1 MLLHSFYLPT
11 PLTSHNPKFKI
22 MTLTN
27 DYLNTKESF
36 KELVIKAYSNTS
48 TRARVRLYNILY
60 TKYEREDISF
70 NKFMKDVSEAGCARI
85 YMMKQRNAG
94 KLATKIFVDGF
105 HELFVIY
112 EKFQKTSNVKSSATF
127 NGAYVYITA

>member
-1 MLLHSFYLPT
+1 
-11 PLTSHNPKFKI
+11 

-36 KELVIKAYSNTS
+36 KELVLKAYSDKS
-48 TRARVRLYNILY
+48 TKANIRVYNILHR
-60 TKYEREDISF
+60 KYVEENISF
-70 NKFMKDVSEAGCARI
+70 NKFMKDVSEAKCARI

-94 KLATKIFVDGF
+94 KLAAKAFVDGF